1 MEEGNVKY
9 KYPLPQKSES
19 LNTFFI
25 DELIVNETCY
35 RSSITEQ
42 NNDYIFSDEKIDT
55 NCPHLINCF
64 ETKL

>member
-9 KYPLPQKSES
+9 KYPLPQESES

-35 RSSITEQ
+35 RKQ
-42 NNDYIFSDEKIDT
+42 VFVYMGKIVDG
-55 NCPHLINCF
+55 
-64 ETKL
+64 